1 MAQEG
6 DPQADLSAA
15 ALPVLYSFR
24 RCPYAMRARMAIAV
38 SGQRCELR
46 EVVLRDKPAELLAAS
61 PKGTVPVLVD
71 VDGRV
76 IDQSLEIMLWAL
88 RRHDPER
95 WLQPGRATLDE
106 MLALIAECDGD
117 FKRDLDGYKYPGR
130 QPGANAQ
137 AHRAQGVLFLSRLEA
152 RLQAMRCLHG
162 EQVALA
168 DMAIVPFVRQ
178 FAQVDAAWFD
188 QQPWPALRA
197 WLRAR
202 LEAPVFERMMAK
214 YPPWRSGEP
223 GIGFPPAQ
231 AAAASRSGQ
240 YCCSIRWW

>member
-6 DPQADLSAA
+6 DPKTDLSAA

-76 IDQSLEIMLWAL
+76 IDQSLDIMLWAL
-88 RRHDPER
+88 RRSDPEN
-95 WLQPGRATLDE
+95 WLRPSHATLDE
-106 MLALIAECDGD
+106 MLALIAECDGA
-117 FKRDLDGYKYPGR
+117 FKRDLDGYKYPER
-130 QPGANAQ
+130 QPVPDAEASRARGA
-137 AHRAQGVLFLSRLEA
+137 LFLMRLDEL
-152 RLQAMRCLHG
+152 LQVRRCLHG
-162 EQVALA
+162 DLPALA
-168 DMAIVPFVRQ
+168 DIAMAPFVRQ

-188 QQPWPALRA
+188 QQPWPALHA

-202 LEAPVFERMMAK
+202 LEAPMFEHVLAK
-214 YPPWRSGEP
+214 YAPWRSGQH
-223 GIGFPPAQ
+223 GIGFPSAR
-231 AAAASRSGQ
+231 AGAASSSGQ
-240 YCCSIRWW
+240 